1 MEKLQIFKFEEN
13 KVRTLSINDEPY
25 FVGKDVAEVLGY
37 KKPSNAIATHVDEE
51 DKTTS
56 LIQGTGSNYK
66 STTTLINE
74 SGLYALIFGSQLE
87 SAKRFKRWVTSEVL
101 PQIRKTGKFEEPK
114 SPMEMLELQFKALK
128 ETSERVEIVEKDV
141 TYLKE
146 EVKLEAGEYSY
157 ISRQV
162 NRTVADTIKAF
173 ALANTREVRS
183 ALFKDINSGAND
195 VAGIKTR
202 TQLRQ
207 KHFNI
212 VIDFINQWTPSTATL
227 MKTRQITL
235 KLAESEEDRTAE

>member
-1 MEKLQIFKFEEN
+1 MNQLQVFDFKNNE
-13 KVRTLSINDEPY
+13 VRTLNNNNEVWFNLSDVCKILDIKNPSDAKSRLK
-25 FVGKDVAEVLGY
+25 KDGVATTEVIDRLGRTQ
-37 KKPSNAIATHVDEE
+37 NATF
-51 DKTTS
+51 
-56 LIQGTGSNYK
+56 
-66 STTTLINE
+66 INE
-74 SGLYALIFGSQLE
+74 PNLYKVIFQSRKEEAEKFQD
-87 SAKRFKRWVTSEVL
+87 WVYEDVL
-101 PQIRKTGKFEEPK
+101 PQIRKTGKYEEPK

-128 ETSERVEIVEKDV
+128 ETSERVETVEKDV

-162 NRTVADTIKAF
+162 NRTVANTINAF
-173 ALANTREVRS
+173 ALANTKEIRS
-183 ALFKDINSGAND
+183 ALYKDINHGVND

-235 KLAESEEDRTAE
+235 ELAESEEERTAE